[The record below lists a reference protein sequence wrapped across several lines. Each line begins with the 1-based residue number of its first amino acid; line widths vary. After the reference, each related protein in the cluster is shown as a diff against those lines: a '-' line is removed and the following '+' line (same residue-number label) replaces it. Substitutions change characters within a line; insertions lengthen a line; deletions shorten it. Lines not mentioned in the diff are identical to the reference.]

1 MKKNKIINLYFCIL
15 SFIAGIIVTMA
26 VAYFPRIRY
35 DVNKDG
41 EVNALDLLK
50 VQKYILK
57 EQEKESEK
65 NGIHKDDMG
74 K

>member
-1 MKKNKIINLYFCIL
+1 MKNRIILAL
-15 SFIAGIIVTMA
+15 SIIIVIMLGYI
-26 VAYFPRIRY
+26 VHINMYKKE

-65 NGIHKDDMG
+65 NGIYKDNMG